1 MYRIGLALLT
11 LSLVTLAPSHALVGG
26 CGGGRMGM
34 STVPT
39 AITPVFS
46 WSPLSWRST
55 GRIWPGSISAIRPRS
70 ALAKL
75 RSK

>member
-34 STVPT
+34 GTVQA

-46 WSPLSWRST
+46 QGPPPWRSA
-55 GRIWPGSISAIRPRS
+55 GRVWPGS
-70 ALAKL
+70 
-75 RSK
+75 